1 MEKDMVLKS
10 TAQIRVV
17 LRLFYVGILP
27 EYKAIPSAAVPS
39 ELAGFARPRVSF
51 ANLNLSDHFFFCAS
65 ARTSNDAITFGAG
78 NCYFAAAFRNMP
90 FFAGPYHTWLGN
102 ACPLTAVFELPAEP
116 TGSAPERYSGCPSI
130 CGWPSKPGRVESDFS
145 HRRPAR
151 VAQTAASGLPRQV
164 DVPDAGG
171 SGARLGRNVERRYL
185 VSTTIPVRVTRR
197 ARSIQVKN
205 GN

>member
-1 MEKDMVLKS
+1 MFCGCFTWRSCRNTRHPDDGVHPKQVEGVDL
-10 TAQIRVV
+10 TAESGDGHNV
-17 LRLFYVGILP
+17 
-27 EYKAIPSAAVPS
+27 
-39 ELAGFARPRVSF
+39 
-51 ANLNLSDHFFFCAS
+51 
-65 ARTSNDAITFGAG
+65 FGAG
-78 NCYFAAAFRNMP
+78 NCYFATAFRNMP

-116 TGSAPERYSGCPSI
+116 TGAPPERYSGCPSI

-151 VAQTAASGLPRQV
+151 AAQTAASGLPRQV

-185 VSTTIPVRVTRR
+185 VSTTIPVRVTR
-197 ARSIQVKN
+197 
-205 GN
+205 